1 MTHKFKT
8 KDFAL
13 IQELVRQN
21 KVQSIGI
28 DYIASVINWN
38 WVFYYNYQA

>member
-13 IQELVRQN
+13 IQVRQN
-21 KVQSIGI
+21 KVQSI